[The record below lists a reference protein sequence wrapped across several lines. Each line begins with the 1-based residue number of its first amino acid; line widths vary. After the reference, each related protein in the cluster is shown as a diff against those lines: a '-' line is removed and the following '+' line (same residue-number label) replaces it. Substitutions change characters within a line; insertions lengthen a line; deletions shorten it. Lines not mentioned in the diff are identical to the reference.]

1 MSRSGEDRRSE
12 GADVALAPTVGPRES
27 LVRRLLSRDRARP
40 NRARCASGV
49 RAHPTTGDVLASNA
63 PEPRAIHD
71 ARGLPWRYGVHVSRW
86 PREVHALR
94 ERPGADTGLGLRR

>member
-40 NRARCASGV
+40 NPARCASGV
-49 RAHPTTGDVLASNA
+49 RAHPTSDGAPASNA
-63 PEPRAIHD
+63 LEPRAIRG
-71 ARGLPWRYGVHVSRW
+71 ARDQPVGYCARAARW
-86 PREVHALR
+86 PRGVHGPR
-94 ERPGADTGLGLRR
+94 E